1 MQKQL
6 TQGQRSKAGVTPL
19 HWASTT
25 TNREMVGS
33 RNIWQ
38 RIVRSEWHFS
48 TISDQT
54 ILLIRNEGQTGE
66 NPRRR
71 VTSTKQRRVK
81 AAYKRAALL
90 AVDTFARPLSMMKFL
105 LLLALAA
112 VAAGDHSL
120 GGHGHFHGGFRP
132 VGHGHFPSVG
142 HGFRHAA
149 VHHPVRPVAPVR
161 PVVHR
166 PAPVVPVHRS
176 QSGPAVPQAASS
188 GVPVD
193 QRQGD
198 SEYHFSWRHDGRKTY
213 TWDRANQY
221 CANLGS
227 GWQGISIGTHQEDSL
242 VREAIIEDR
251 LPWIWTSGH
260 IKNHGFAWASGEEFV
275 GLNWSHTGG
284 NHRPQ
289 PDNREGNEHC
299 LGVLNDFYDDG
310 VKWHDIACHHDKAII
325 CERKVQVHG

>member
-1 MQKQL
+1 MHAGAHAHCFHHHFCFPDFDQEVTFPYKEHITEGEAPRADTPQL
-6 TQGQRSKAGVTPL
+6 QSLMMLDSKAR
-19 HWASTT
+19 A
-25 TNREMVGS
+25 
-33 RNIWQ
+33 
-38 RIVRSEWHFS
+38 
-48 TISDQT
+48 
-54 ILLIRNEGQTGE
+54 
-66 NPRRR
+66 
-71 VTSTKQRRVK
+71 K
-81 AAYKRAALL
+81 AAYKRADLL

-112 VAAGDHSL
+112 VAAGDHSF
-120 GGHGHFHGGFRP
+120 GGHGHFHGHFP
-132 VGHGHFPSVG
+132 HVGHGHFPHVG

-149 VHHPVRPVAPVR
+149 VHRPVRPVAPVR
-161 PVVHR
+161 PVVHQ
-166 PAPVVPVHRS
+166 PAPAPPVHRGRT
-176 QSGPAVPQAASS
+176 GPAVPPAAAS

-193 QRQGD
+193 DRQGD

-213 TWDRANQY
+213 TWDGANQY
-221 CANLGS
+221 CGNLGS
-227 GWQGISIGTHQEDSL
+227 GWQGISIGTQQEDSL
-242 VREAIIEDR
+242 VRKAIIEDR

-260 IKNHGFAWASGEEFV
+260 IRNHGFAWASGEEFV

-325 CERKVQVHG
+325 CERKVRVHG